1 MIIGI
6 DPGLHGAVAV
16 IDGSRVLLLEDLP
29 VVQFS
34 QGRTKYRIEP
44 VRLANIL
51 SEYDD
56 AQMAV
61 VEAVSSRPGEG
72 VSSAFSFGYTSGV
85 ICGVLGALKIPIQRP
100 MPSVWKKAMKL
111 GTDKDLSRARAIE
124 LFPAVADLLKLKKHH
139 DRAEALLMAAW
150 GQQCKS

>member
-34 QGRTKYRIEP
+34 QGRTKYRVEP
-44 VRLANIL
+44 VQLADWL
-51 SEYDD
+51 SEYDG
-56 AQMAV
+56 ASLAV

-100 MPSVWKKAMKL
+100 MPSKWKRDMGL
-111 GTDKDLSRARAIE
+111 GPDKDLSRARAIE
-124 LFPAVADLLKLKKHH
+124 VFPGMAHMLTLQKHH